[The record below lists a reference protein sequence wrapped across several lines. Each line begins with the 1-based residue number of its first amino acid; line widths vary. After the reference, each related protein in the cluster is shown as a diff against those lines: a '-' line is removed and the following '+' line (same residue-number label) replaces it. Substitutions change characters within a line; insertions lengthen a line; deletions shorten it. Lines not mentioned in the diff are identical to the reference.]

1 MNSERPETI
10 QEWEAYVDSLA
21 GDTLRSQTAAVNSMA
36 FMRTMKDEGHN
47 ADHCQEIL
55 MLFVRQCRMTS
66 TGLPRNGMWDLS
78 RLAIGDDLAS
88 LGAQMSEEEA
98 EEMEAV
104 WSKSS
109 DDIDQFCL
117 EADYEIDESV

>member
-1 MNSERPETI
+1 MSSERPETI

-36 FMRTMKDEGHN
+36 FMRTMKDEGHD
-47 ADHCQEIL
+47 AAHCQEIL
-55 MLFVRQCRMTS
+55 MVFIRQCRATGA
-66 TGLPRNGMWDLS
+66 GLPSTGMWDLS
-78 RLAIGDDLAS
+78 RLAAGDELSS
-88 LGAQMSEEEA
+88 LGAQMSEDEA
-98 EEMEAV
+98 LELERT
-104 WSKSS
+104 WSKST